1 MNARASVLLA
11 NLMLVSI
18 NNYESEVHAMKKLLH
33 FTSILFCTLLLFLC
47 ITPQTVKADSTTT
60 VGIDLQYGQTE
71 ARKMLQMI
79 NTFRSSPT
87 DAWFWQEDNVNKTT
101 FNTQQ
106 DNRLSELQY
115 DYRLEQIAM
124 QRATEIALTFSHTRP
139 NGQDCFSAYGNFL
152 HHNSGENIAAG
163 QSTASAVFE
172 SWQET
177 RENYAGQGHRRNM
190 LSKDYNVVGI
200 GHVYYNGT
208 HYWVQEFAQV
218 PSPNTSQT
226 TAKDNRE
233 TVSIEVLSSNIS
245 NVSLSSGM
253 QTITLRPGETAKLPQ
268 PNMTANF
275 KDHYPSYASC
285 PINLQGNAQTATL
298 HWTSSNANIADI
310 TSDGY
315 IRANAEGRASVS
327 ASWNG
332 ATITCEVA
340 VSSNSNYWPGTGS
353 WPNTGYYPNYTQ
365 GEYTIYFNPT
375 NGILRDSNIQTTVNH
390 RLTWLPTP
398 TRDGYSFSGWYTQP
412 SGGTM
417 VTTGMIFYANT
428 ELYAQWNNVNTG
440 FRDFIISNVTD
451 TTATITAIIPNSRV
465 TNWGVAYGTST
476 SNLQESSLLSQFDV
490 TSALVTTLTGLTP
503 GTTYYYKV
511 FYYPDTRRMESGIG
525 SFTTSKAAEYT
536 VTFFANGGTLTGQD
550 SILTVNQKLPTLPSA
565 YRQDYTFDGWYT
577 EAYSGTRITTDTIIR
592 AATPAY
598 AHWSYNPATATN
610 PGGST
615 NTGTSGNSGNGST
628 NTGTGSNGSSNNDFS
643 VDVNYEEP
651 EDTEPVS
658 VKKIKLKSVK
668 NTGKGKIK
676 VAWNWYSYGD
686 GYQIAY
692 STSKSFASDKTNRK
706 SAGVFTDSKTISG
719 LKKGKTYYVRV
730 RAYQKVDG
738 EKFYGAWSNV
748 KKIKT
753 KK

>member
-1 MNARASVLLA
+1 
-11 NLMLVSI
+11 
-18 NNYESEVHAMKKLLH
+18 MKKLLH
-33 FTSILFCTLLLFLC
+33 YTSMLFCALLLCLC
-47 ITPQTVKADSTTT
+47 ISPQTVQASASGTTT

-79 NTFRSSPT
+79 NSFRTSPT

-106 DNRLSELQY
+106 DQKLSELQY
-115 DYRLEQIAM
+115 DYRLEQTAM
-124 QRATEIALTFSHTRP
+124 QRAAEIALSFSHTRP
-139 NGQDCFSAYGNFL
+139 NGQDYATAYSSNFL
-152 HHNSGENIAAG
+152 NHNNGENIAAG
-163 QSTASAVFE
+163 QSSASAVFE

-190 LSKDYNVVGI
+190 LSNDYNVVGI
-200 GHVYYNGT
+200 GHVVYNGT

-233 TVSIEVLSSNIS
+233 TVSVDVLSSNIS
-245 NVSLSSGM
+245 NVSLSSGI
-253 QTITLRPGETAKLPQ
+253 QTITLKPGETAKLPQ
-268 PNMTANF
+268 PNITAQL
-275 KDHYPSYASC
+275 KDHYPSHAAC
-285 PINLQGNAQTATL
+285 PINLQGNSQAAALQWIT
-298 HWTSSNANIADI
+298 SNANIADI

-315 IRANAEGRASVS
+315 IRANAAGRASVS

-340 VSSNSNYWPGTGS
+340 VSSNSNYWPGTGY

-365 GEYTIYFNPT
+365 GEYTIYFNPA
-375 NGILRDSNIQTTVNH
+375 NGILRENNIQTTVGQ
-390 RLTWLPTP
+390 RLSWLPTP

-417 VTTGMIFYANT
+417 VTTSTVFYANT
-428 ELYAQWNNVNTG
+428 EIYAQWNSVNTG
-440 FRDFIISNVTD
+440 FRDFIISDVTD
-451 TTATITAIIPNSRV
+451 TTATITAIIPSSQV

-476 SNLQESSLLSQFDV
+476 SNLQESRLLSQFAV

-536 VTFFANGGTLTGQD
+536 VTFFANGGTLTGQE

-577 EAYSGTRITTDTIIR
+577 EAYSGTRITTDTVIR
-592 AATPAY
+592 SATPAY
-598 AHWSYNPATATN
+598 AHWTYSPGAATN

-615 NTGTSGNSGNGST
+615 TNGTSGSGTTSGNGSQ
-628 NTGTGSNGSSNNDFS
+628 NGNGNNGSSNTDFT
-643 VDVNYEEP
+643 VDTDYEEP
-651 EDTEPVS
+651 EDPEPVS
-658 VKKIKLKSVK
+658 VQKIKLKSVK

-676 VAWNWYSYGD
+676 AAWTWYPYGD

-692 STSKSFASDKTNRK
+692 STSKNFASAQTKRK

-730 RAYQKVDG
+730 RAFQKSDG

>member
-1 MNARASVLLA
+1 
-11 NLMLVSI
+11 
-18 NNYESEVHAMKKLLH
+18 MKKLLH
-33 FTSILFCTLLLFLC
+33 FTSILFCTLLLCLC
-47 ITPQTVKADSTTT
+47 IAPQTVKASSTTT

-79 NTFRSSPT
+79 NAFRTSPS
-87 DAWFWQEDNVNKTT
+87 DAWFWQEDNVNKTI
-101 FNTQQ
+101 FNTQPDQ
-106 DNRLSELQY
+106 KLSELQY

-124 QRATEIALTFSHTRP
+124 QRATEIALSFSHTRP
-139 NGQDCFSAYGNFL
+139 NGQEYSTAYSSNFL
-152 HHNSGENIAAG
+152 NHNNGENIAAG
-163 QSTASAVFE
+163 QASASAVFE

-200 GHVYYNGT
+200 GHVVYNGT

-226 TAKDNRE
+226 TAKDSRE
-233 TVSIEVLSSNIS
+233 TVSVEVLSSNIS
-245 NVSLSSGM
+245 NVSLASGI
-253 QTITLRPGETAKLPQ
+253 QTITLKPGETAKLPQ
-268 PNMTANF
+268 PNMTAHF
-275 KDHYPSYASC
+275 KDHYPSHAAC

-298 HWTSSNANIADI
+298 HWISSNPNIADI

-315 IRANAEGRASVS
+315 IRANAQGRASVS
-327 ASWNG
+327 ASWNE
-332 ATITCEVA
+332 ATITCEVS
-340 VSSNSNYWPGTGS
+340 VSSSNN
-353 WPNTGYYPNYTQ
+353 WPNTGYWPNPGYYPNYTQ

-375 NGILRDSNIQTTVNH
+375 NGILRENNIQTTVNQ
-390 RLTWLPTP
+390 RVTWLPTP

-417 VTTGMIFYANT
+417 VTTSTIFYANT
-428 ELYAQWNNVNTG
+428 EIYAQWNNVNTG
-440 FRDFIISNVTD
+440 YRDFIISNVTD
-451 TTATITAIIPNSRV
+451 TAATITAIIPSSQV
-465 TNWGVAYGTST
+465 TNWGVLYGTST
-476 SNLQESSLLSQFDV
+476 SNLQESKQLSQFAV

-511 FYYPDTRRMESGIG
+511 YYYQDIRRMESGIG
-525 SFTTSKAAEYT
+525 SFTTAKPSEYA
-536 VTFFANGGTLTGQD
+536 VTFFANGGTLSGQD
-550 SILTVNQKLPTLPSA
+550 SIMTVNQKLPTLPSA

-577 EAYSGTRITTDTIIR
+577 EAYSGTRITTDTPIR

-598 AHWSYNPATATN
+598 AHWTYSPANAVN

-615 NTGTSGNSGNGST
+615 NNGS
-628 NTGTGSNGSSNNDFS
+628 NGSNNGSQGGTGSSGSSNNDFS
-643 VDVNYEEP
+643 VDVDYDEP
-651 EDTEPVS
+651 EDTEPIS

-676 VAWNWYSYGD
+676 AAWTWYPYGD

-692 STSKSFASDKTNRK
+692 STSKNFASDQTKRK

-730 RAYQKVDG
+730 RAYQKSDG